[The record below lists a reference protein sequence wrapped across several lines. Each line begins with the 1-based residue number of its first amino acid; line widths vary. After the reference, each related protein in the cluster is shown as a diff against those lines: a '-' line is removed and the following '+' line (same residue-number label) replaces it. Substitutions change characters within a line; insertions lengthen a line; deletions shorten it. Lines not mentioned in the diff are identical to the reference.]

1 MSTSS
6 SWTDASVADL
16 INLSGKRA
24 VVTGSAM
31 GIGAQIATRL
41 AQAGADV
48 IVTDLDDEKGEGTAA
63 VLRAQ
68 GLKATY
74 QRCDITNT
82 AHLVA
87 VAEAAVAAG
96 GLDIWVNNAGI
107 YPTTGSVLQVTDDFV
122 DRMLDVNVRAQFSAA
137 REAANRMPNG
147 GSIVNLASI
156 AGIRGGAGISAYTAS
171 KGAVIAMTRALG
183 NELGPMGIRVNAIA
197 PGIIDTPGVRAQL
210 EPLKATGLDIDA
222 AIAANPLR
230 TAGQADHIARAT
242 LFLVS
247 GLAAFV
253 NGVTL
258 VVDGGATA

>member
-1 MSTSS
+1 
-6 SWTDASVADL
+6 
-16 INLSGKRA
+16 
-24 VVTGSAM
+24 M
-31 GIGAQIATRL
+31 GIGAAVATRL

-48 IVTDLDDEKGEGTAA
+48 IIADIDARGEDTAA
-63 VLRAQ
+63 SLRAA
-68 GLKATY
+68 GLSASY

-82 AHLVA
+82 DELVA
-87 VAEAAVAAG
+87 VAERAVAAG

-107 YPTTGSVLQVTDDFV
+107 YPTTGPVKSVTDEFL
-122 DRMLDVNVRAQFSAA
+122 DRMFDVNIRAQFSAA
-137 REAANRMPNG
+137 REAANRMPKG

-197 PGIIDTPGVRAQL
+197 PGIIDTPGVRAQM

-230 TAGQADHIARAT
+230 TAGHPDHIARAC

>member
-1 MSTSS
+1 
-6 SWTDASVADL
+6 
-16 INLSGKRA
+16 
-24 VVTGSAM
+24 M
-31 GIGAQIATRL
+31 GIGAAVATRL

-48 IVTDLDDEKGEGTAA
+48 IIADIDARGEDTAA
-63 VLRAQ
+63 SLRAA
-68 GLKATY
+68 GLSASY

-82 AHLVA
+82 DDLVA
-87 VAEAAVAAG
+87 VAERAVAAG

-107 YPTTGSVLQVTDDFV
+107 YPTTGPVKSVTDEFL
-122 DRMLDVNVRAQFSAA
+122 DRMFDVNIRAQFSAA
-137 REAANRMPNG
+137 REAANRMPKG

-197 PGIIDTPGVRAQL
+197 PGIIDTPGVRAQM

-230 TAGQADHIARAT
+230 TAGHPDHIARAC